1 MLDCLYAKATPYITD
16 CVMAELEKL
25 GQKYRVALRIA
36 KVRVPALSSLRLI
49 CYGRQGYRWGIDEA
63 SDLRARAR
71 NLRRGMSR
79 R

>member
-36 KVRVPALSSLRLI
+36 KVRMPALSSLRLI
-49 CYGRQGYRWGIDEA
+49 RHGR
-63 SDLRARAR
+63 
-71 NLRRGMSR
+71 
-79 R
+79 